1 MAIKYLSG
9 NRIWGTNAERLA
21 MTTEAS
27 PTYTPEYIADD
38 WVIEGSTT
46 YHSVDVGVEIDF
58 KCMRETTNFRGI
70 SYDFGSTLS
79 DTALVCRF
87 QLDLDDI
94 YSNSG
99 GGIYEVFS
107 LNTTDS
113 SVAEA
118 GSNTYFGLAIQHSNT
133 EDYFFAVHGV
143 GVSNHSNQTEIGTD
157 MLAEGTWYVEMIRL
171 TDESFSVRVT
181 SSSDYTGGTI
191 VTVTGLSASVDDLQ
205 YFTSKTSGGSSI
217 DNYIQGSFKGVK
229 VWNNTTSLDD
239 YPNLSNGTVFI
250 TSDTNV
256 HYMWNSSAEHME

>member
-1 MAIKYLSG
+1 MAITYLSG
-9 NRIWGTNAERLA
+9 QRIQGSSTGAF
-21 MTTEAS
+21 T

-46 YHSVDVGVEIDF
+46 YHSIDVGVEIDF
-58 KCMRETTNFRGI
+58 KCMRSTSPIRGI
-70 SYDFGSTLS
+70 SHDFGSTLS

-87 QLDLDDI
+87 QLDLDTI

-99 GGIYEVFS
+99 SGIYEVFS

-118 GSNTYFGLAIQHSNT
+118 GSNTYFGLAIQHSSS

-143 GVSNHSNQTEIGTD
+143 DTNNHANQTQIGSS
-157 MLAEGTWYVEMIRL
+157 MLATGTWYVEMIRL
-171 TDESFSVRVT
+171 TSTSFSVRVT

-217 DNYIQGSFKGVK
+217 DNYIQGSFKGIK

-239 YPNLSNGTVFI
+239 YPNLPNGTIFNE
-250 TSDTNV
+250 TDAYKYFMFDGTDT
-256 HYMWNSSAEHME
+256 WNQMVSS